1 MIKGSSPHSQR
12 SPEDH
17 QSAPLSRCETHHNV
31 GALQG
36 TLQTEGVTHHDVGP
50 LQGTLQTERVYCLQ
64 GMEDIKDITGCRE
77 IASWDQGRNQR
88 WGKGGIKVF
97 SEGASV

>member
-1 MIKGSSPHSQR
+1 MVACIKLRQYLLGYVIKGSSPHSQR

-17 QSAPLSRCETHHNV
+17 QSAPLSRRETHHDV

-36 TLQTEGVTHHDVGP
+36 TLQTEG
-50 LQGTLQTERVYCLQ
+50 VYCLQ
-64 GMEDIKDITGCRE
+64 GMEDIKDITGCSG
-77 IASWDQGRNQR
+77 IAPWDQGRNLR
-88 WGKGGIKVF
+88 WKKGGIKVF